1 MERSFT
7 LSHTVLIAEDDH
19 DIIELLSLYLNIE
32 GYDMVTT
39 DNGMDAWE
47 MIQSQKVDIAIVD
60 IMMPKLNGYDLVR
73 RIREQYNFPI
83 IILSAKDLDQDK
95 ILGLNIGADVY
106 MTKPFNPLEM
116 IAYVKALLRRYHK
129 LGGETH
135 MEASEM
141 PCIKM
146 GELALDLYQMTLKK
160 RGEEIAL
167 TPTELKIM
175 RKLLQSPGRVFT
187 KGQLYE
193 CIGGELYESDENTMM
208 VHISKLRSKIEDDP
222 SKPKYIKTVRG
233 LGYKIEKI

>member
-1 MERSFT
+1 MERSYV

-19 DIIELLSLYLNIE
+19 DIIELLTLYLNIE
-32 GYDMVTT
+32 GYEIITT

-47 MIQSQKVDIAIVD
+47 VIQSQKVDIAIVD
-60 IMMPKLNGYDLVR
+60 IMMPKLNGYDLIK
-73 RIREQYNFPI
+73 RIREQYNFPV

-116 IAYVKALLRRYHK
+116 IAYVKALFRRYQK
-129 LGGETH
+129 LGGDVSKEETKV
-135 MEASEM
+135 SG
-141 PCIKM
+141 IKV
-146 GELALDLYQMTLKK
+146 GELELDLYQMVLKK
-160 RGEEIAL
+160 CGEIIAL

-187 KGQLYE
+187 KAQLYE

-233 LGYKIEKI
+233 LGYKIEKV